1 MYLKHIEYDNL
12 LLANLESI
20 KSYITYYWFSVKF
33 RHAAVTLKTSFSA
46 HTYVIIEQTLLT
58 FIHLN
63 VK

>member
-1 MYLKHIEYDNL
+1 MEYDNL

-20 KSYITYYWFSVKF
+20 NSYNTYYLFSVKF
-33 RHAAVTLKTSFSA
+33 RHAPVTLKTSFSA